1 MSVVGIRELK
11 NRLAEY
17 LRQTKEGKEV
27 IVTERGKPIAVIRP
41 TTRKIRGASLEVKLA
56 EIAAEG
62 LVMLPRKRL
71 RPKMP
76 RIKIKGPPISTTI
89 IEERR

>member
-41 TTRKIRGASLEVKLA
+41 AQGPLPHFSLEAKLA
-56 EIAAEG
+56 ELASQGFIT
-62 LVMLPRKRL
+62 LPRKRL
-71 RPKMP
+71 RSKTRPV
-76 RIKIKGPPISTTI
+76 KISGPPISKTVL
-89 IEERR
+89 EGRR